1 MDVFDDAFGTIEE
14 AIDDI
19 RNGKMI
25 VVVDDRERENEGDV
39 VVAAERVTADDVN
52 FMVRFARG
60 LVCVP
65 IAPEQA
71 ERIFDYLRRENNC
84 PAPGWGI
91 GLPFVQSVAESH
103 GGSIAVDSA
112 PETGTSF
119 IFDVPVD
126 CRPFVPPAGA
136 PKSDS

>member
-1 MDVFDDAFGTIEE
+1 MDMYNDAFSTIEE

-71 ERIFDYLRRENNC
+71 
-84 PAPGWGI
+84 
-91 GLPFVQSVAESH
+91 
-103 GGSIAVDSA
+103 
-112 PETGTSF
+112 
-119 IFDVPVD
+119 
-126 CRPFVPPAGA
+126 
-136 PKSDS
+136 